1 MCCPA
6 VAQPAA
12 PHPHPLPLS
21 PSCTPPSLLATPQ
34 VKTQRALN
42 DYRKSEFPHYKD
54 ELTRLRYIGA
64 ITATRLKD
72 VRATVNPGVPMTS
85 VTNVQ
90 ELKGLLE
97 YAESDR

>member
-1 MCCPA
+1 
-6 VAQPAA
+6 
-12 PHPHPLPLS
+12 
-21 PSCTPPSLLATPQ
+21 
-34 VKTQRALN
+34 
-42 DYRKSEFPHYKD
+42 
-54 ELTRLRYIGA
+54 
-64 ITATRLKD
+64 